1 MTEINGMAQIEQ
13 ECFNGNDD
21 IMLCPHFV
29 KRFFIN
35 RDLMI
40 KEKNNFGSQGT
51 TKI

>member
-1 MTEINGMAQIEQ
+1 MSQIDQ
-13 ECFNGNDD
+13 ECFNGKENTV
-21 IMLCPHFV
+21 LCPHYE

-40 KEKNNFGSQGT
+40 KEKNNVGSQGT